1 MRNWSI
7 FRHLRTRRVAAIL
20 LAAAMMYGTLPVAY
34 AQESTLTQQEIIAQ
48 VTSGSGVTSEND
60 VESAEAASSSEA
72 ASESVA
78 ESAEAA
84 SSSEAASESMAEST
98 ETASSSEATPESVA
112 GSAETAS
119 SSEAAPESVV
129 ESSETAS
136 SSAITNEIKEESV
149 SQAENAAQTLKGEE
163 MQEGNFVFY
172 IDSNEEAQIVR
183 YTGSISTGGKIVIP
197 HLLGGKPVTGGDLQI
212 PENVTDLTVEFAQGT
227 TTIFDICRG
236 GKWLKK
242 VILPSS
248 VQVISGPAATN
259 MGAFSGCTNL
269 AEIEWGGI
277 KSEPGQL
284 IIPEGVTEIGDGAFH
299 GCEKI
304 TYVKFPSTLANEPIQ
319 GSFGNIPDLTAEF
332 AEGTTIIGDW
342 LKDAQG
348 LKKVILPNS
357 VQVISGFSSNGG
369 AFSGCTNLVEIE
381 WGGVKSEPGQ
391 LIIPEGVT
399 EIGDAAFKGCEKI
412 TYVKFPSTLANN
424 PTWGSFASIP
434 DLTAEFAEGTTTIY
448 RHLNGAEGLKK
459 VILPN
464 SVQVISGFSS
474 NGGAFSGCTNLVE
487 IEWGGVKSE
496 PGQLII
502 PEGVTE
508 IGDAAFKGC
517 EKITYVKFPSTLAN
531 SPTWGSFASIPNLT
545 AEFAEGTTIIG
556 DWLKDAQ
563 GLKKVILPASLEI
576 IGEDAFSGCTALT
589 QVKGNS
595 QETAAGQ
602 ARMPL
607 SLLEICANAFK
618 GCQGLTEFY
627 CNGLLNNIEK
637 NAFQNCDNL
646 NKIVINGS
654 TAVEDEAF
662 ENPNTVFY
670 SVNDSKAKVYA
681 AKFSLG
687 FQLLE
692 TELEQII
699 LPQNAETLVMIE
711 NTGKYTRDLMETIQL
726 KGDAAFTKPLK
737 FTSDNTNA
745 ITVDEEGVMYV
756 ENRSGKAT
764 VTVSCGNTASKCAFT
779 ISPLK
784 EAGLNVDGLL
794 MMPGE
799 TFQMELWSNP
809 ENAIP
814 EREVE
819 WSGERVDANGL
830 VTAGDQEGLSKEKAV
845 YSTITKAF
853 DVVVVKDKNVV
864 DSVAKLESTHRYNG
878 SGVWTYTLEGAE
890 QIQLDFDLM
899 SNMGSGNDRLYLYDA
914 QGHQVGVYSEKQ
926 LSDRS
931 VVIPGDTVTIYL
943 YDEFVEGE
951 QNGWGFKVNAVREA
965 PKEITS
971 DEYPIDENKNISGIQ
986 PGASLESIQK
996 DLVGQNIKVFDAK
1009 GKPVAASAP
1018 LGTGYVLTMGSF
1030 GDENQLTVVVSGD
1043 IDGDAKVAVADTIY
1057 MKQAMLGN
1065 RILEGAYQKAA
1076 TFKSGSEEGP
1086 SVLDFTTMKQFMLGK
1101 ISELK

>member
-342 LKDAQG
+342 LKDAQ
-348 LKKVILPNS
+348 
-357 VQVISGFSSNGG
+357 
-369 AFSGCTNLVEIE
+369 
-381 WGGVKSEPGQ
+381 
-391 LIIPEGVT
+391 
-399 EIGDAAFKGCEKI
+399 
-412 TYVKFPSTLANN
+412 
-424 PTWGSFASIP
+424 
-434 DLTAEFAEGTTTIY
+434 
-448 RHLNGAEGLKK
+448 GLKK

-1043 IDGDAKVAVADTIY
+1043 IDGDAKVAVSDTIY
-1057 MKQAMLGN
+1057 MKQTMMGN
-1065 RILEGAYQKAA
+1065 RVLEGAYQKAA